1 MTDTQHTPGPW
12 VIDRNPVEHLG
23 FTIGVPASEAMP
35 PASQRHIGN
44 VFYAANARL
53 IAAAPELL
61 AALQDLAEEAARSVY
76 PQPDK
81 PDSAWAKL
89 VRARAAIA
97 KATGQTA

>member
-1 MTDTQHTPGPW
+1 MTNTQHTPGPW
-12 VIDRNPVEHLG
+12 FVDINGEGAITAPDGMLIARMQNAYRDDLRE
-23 FTIGVPASEAMP
+23 S
-35 PASQRHIGN
+35 
-44 VFYAANARL
+44 NARL

-97 KATGQTA
+97 KATGK

>member
-12 VIDRNPVEHLG
+12 VTKGPHIMEAGPSFNWV
-23 FTIGVPASEAMP
+23 ASVQVSNMP
-35 PASQRHIGN
+35 EWE
-44 VFYAANARL
+44 ANARL

-61 AALQDLAEEAARSVY
+61 EALQDLAEEAARSVY

-97 KATGQTA
+97 KATGRAD